1 MMEKD
6 LIIKINKIYEHIS
19 NGNNE
24 KWMSLNEVCEYSRLS
39 PSTIRRALQVGK
51 LKASKTTGKYLFKRS
66 WVDTF
71 LGGE

>member
-19 NGNNE
+19 NGQNK

-71 LGGE
+71 LGV

>member
-1 MMEKD
+1 MGTN
-6 LIIKINKIYEHIS
+6 ITTKINKIYEYIS
-19 NGNNE
+19 NGQNE
-24 KWMSLNEVCEYSRLS
+24 QWMSLNEVCEYSRLS

>member
-1 MMEKD
+1 MMGKD
-6 LIIKINKIYEHIS
+6 LTTKINKIYEHIS

-24 KWMSLNEVCEYSRLS
+24 QWLSLNEVCDYSRLS
-39 PSTIRRALQVGK
+39 PSTIRRAIQVGK

-71 LGGE
+71 LGV

>member
-1 MMEKD
+1 MGTD
-6 LIIKINKIYEHIS
+6 ITTKINKIYEHIS
-19 NGNNE
+19 NGQNE
-24 KWMSLNEVCEYSRLS
+24 QWMSLNEVCEYSRLS
-39 PSTIRRALQVGK
+39 PSTIRRALQVGR

>member
-1 MMEKD
+1 MGTN
-6 LIIKINKIYEHIS
+6 ITTKINKIYEYIS
-19 NGNNE
+19 NGQNE
-24 KWMSLNEVCEYSRLS
+24 QWMSLNEVCEYSRLS

-71 LGGE
+71 LGV

>member
-1 MMEKD
+1 MGTD
-6 LIIKINKIYEHIS
+6 ITTKINKIYDHIS
-19 NGNNE
+19 NGHNGQ
-24 KWMSLNEVCEYSRLS
+24 WMSLNEVCEYSRLS